1 MEENYFLG
9 FPLTYVWLPIVLG
22 LFAGAIIPLRPF
34 MRSLLHFTIRPNDKI
49 KLERDTDALSKIIFG
64 QNKGKDK
71 DNLIGFCH
79 TLRKIGLT
87 LIIK

>member
-1 MEENYFLG
+1 MNESYFLG
-9 FPLTYVWLPIVLG
+9 FPLAYIWFPIILG
-22 LFAGAIIPLRPF
+22 LIAGALIPLRPL
-34 MRSLLHFTIRPNDKI
+34 MRSYLHFTIRPNDKI
-49 KLERDTDALSKIIFG
+49 KLERDTDALSKISFG